1 MLRIQVQGTEL
12 EFEHSLVSLSKW
24 ESIHEKP
31 FFSWRED
38 ETKTVEEMLNYF
50 EQMLISPANCR
61 ELVQHLTPED
71 HMTLV
76 EYINSSRTATVV
88 RELQEQKGPKENVTS
103 ELIYYWMVTF
113 NIPFEAETWH
123 LNRLMTLVRICGV
136 KNSKPQKQPTTKTV
150 QDMRAMNEAR
160 RKALGTSG

>member
-136 KNSKPQKQPTTKTV
+136 KNSKPQKQPASKTAATY
-150 QDMRAMNEAR
+150 RELNEAR
-160 RKALGTSG
+160 KKKLGTSG